1 MHGQHVWFWLCIRSK
16 KSGDSF
22 SWRGPSLSVRDDI
35 EQINERI
42 EETEVGLKILLSS
55 LKVNENANTVLN
67 DNGKAKIRL
76 PEIPL
81 PEFSG
86 KIAEFANFK
95 NQFTNLISNNDQLND
110 SQKLY
115 YLRASLKGE
124 SKLLESSS
132 DNFQSLFKALSDRY
146 ENQRQLTDSH
156 VLEIINYDKI
166 HSESTKEMR
175 ALMDCLN
182 KNIRALKV
190 LKYEQNKL
198 SDVML
203 INIILQKI
211 DRESRKQFELSLKTA
226 EIPTFNILMK
236 FLEKRSSL
244 LDSINRIP
252 NSKMINRNTAVSN
265 RAKTLVVNNK
275 KGNTK
280 ACISCKNYHALFRC
294 IVFQN
299 MPIESRKNF
308 VRNNKLC
315 INCLRLHSGAC
326 MSKHR
331 CSVSGCRELHN
342 SLLHQPDEIRT
353 ASQVLNSGEGQ
364 EAKSNQSTA
373 EGQTEVSVLTFANKS
388 VVLNTFFIYAKSAD
402 GCRVKLRGLLDNAST
417 LCIFREVV
425 ARKLGIKLKS
435 LYQGITGINGVTQS
449 VKYSANIEVSNHDYT
464 FLRIVCSVIRYE
476 KK

>member
-1 MHGQHVWFWLCIRSK
+1 MSK
-16 KSGDSF
+16 KSSEKDDCNAVSEKKLNREKGAIK
-22 SWRGPSLSVRDDI
+22 GTLSRIETFTSEKTVSKDTNITELQVKLKKLEQLQTQLDKISEKYCEIETSEKFETIQQDI

-42 EETEVGLKILLSS
+42 EETEVGLKILLS
-55 LKVNENANTVLN
+55 NENTITVLN

-110 SQKLY
+110 SQNLY
-115 YLRASLKGE
+115 YLSASLKGE
-124 SKLLESSS
+124 AKLLESSS
-132 DNFQSLFKALSDRY
+132 DNFQSLFKASDRY
-146 ENQRQLTDSH
+146 ENQRQLIDSH

-166 HSESTKEMR
+166 HSESAEELR
-175 ALMDCLN
+175 ALMDCVN

-211 DRESRKQFELSLKTA
+211 DKESRKQFELSLKTA
-226 EIPTFNILMK
+226 EIPTFDILMK
-236 FLEKRSSL
+236 FLETRSSL

-275 KGNTK
+275 KGNIIG
-280 ACISCKNYHALFRC
+280 CILCKNYHALSRC

-299 MPIESRKNF
+299 MSIESRKNF

-353 ASQVLNSGEGQ
+353 ASQVLNSGEGE
-364 EAKSNQSTA
+364 EAKSNPSTA
-373 EGQTEVSVLTFANKS
+373 EGQTEVSVLMFANKS
-388 VVLNTFFIYAKSAD
+388 VVLNTLFIYAKTAD
-402 GCRVKLRGLLDNAST
+402 GCRVKLRCLLDNVST
-417 LCIFREVV
+417 LCIIREDV
-425 ARKLGIKLKS
+425 A
-435 LYQGITGINGVTQS
+435 
-449 VKYSANIEVSNHDYT
+449 
-464 FLRIVCSVIRYE
+464 
-476 KK
+476 